1 MARFPELSGQIIIT
15 PVPVIFGALLKHW
28 GQLGPAE
35 IPPKRQFVYRFF
47 KWQADRLGLPF
58 KMPPS
63 HPYNPLPSLRLCVA
77 AGAQLEHVQAIF
89 DVIYGRGLQPD
100 GSEAIAAMADA
111 LGIVDAPATLADPLV
126 KSALRLNTEQA
137 IADAVFGVP
146 SFVVD
151 GELFWGGDA
160 SDMML
165 DYLSNPAL
173 FQSAEMRRISAMP
186 MGIERK

>member
-1 MARFPELSGQIIIT
+1 M
-15 PVPVIFGALLKHW
+15 PVIFSALLKHW

-35 IPPKRQFVYRFF
+35 IPPKRRFVYRFF

-58 KMPPS
+58 NMPPS
-63 HPYNPLPSLRLCVA
+63 HPYNPLASLRLCVA
-77 AGAQLEHVQAIF
+77 AGAHIEHVQAIF
-89 DVIYGRGLQPD
+89 NVIYGRGLQAD

-111 LGIVDAPATLADPLV
+111 LGIADVQATLADPGV
-126 KSALRLNTEQA
+126 KNALRQNTEQA

-165 DYLSNPAL
+165 DYLDNPAL
-173 FQSAEMRRISAMP
+173 FQTPEMRRISDMP
-186 MGIERK
+186 MGVERK